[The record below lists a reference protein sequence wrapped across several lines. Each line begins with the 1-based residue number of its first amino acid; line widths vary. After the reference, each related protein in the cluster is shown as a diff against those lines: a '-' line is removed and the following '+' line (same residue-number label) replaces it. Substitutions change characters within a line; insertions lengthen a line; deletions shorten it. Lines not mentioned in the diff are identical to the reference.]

1 MVMLIPFQQVGYFIC
16 HGEGFCKWI
25 DSKNYFKNDFLFLE
39 MIFVLKLILELK
51 WELILNIK
59 TKSIFALKLL
69 MVGMKF
75 VMKSILGLK

>member
-1 MVMLIPFQQVGYFIC
+1 MLIPFQQVGYFIC

-51 WELILNIK
+51 
-59 TKSIFALKLL
+59 
-69 MVGMKF
+69 
-75 VMKSILGLK
+75 

>member
-1 MVMLIPFQQVGYFIC
+1 MLIPFQQVGYFIC

>member
-25 DSKNYFKNDFLFLE
+25 DSKNYYKNDFLFLE

>member
-1 MVMLIPFQQVGYFIC
+1 MVFIKKIKILLCYLKISNNLFNNILMVILIPFQQVGYFIC

-51 WELILNIK
+51 
-59 TKSIFALKLL
+59 
-69 MVGMKF
+69 
-75 VMKSILGLK
+75 

>member
-25 DSKNYFKNDFLFLE
+25 DSKNSFKNDFLFLE